1 VDNEKRPWLV
11 KLGITVIARCKD
23 REDAR
28 REMTDYKK
36 ERDGLV
42 QYNLRLGR
50 HLAVINEDF
59 ERCVHESLDRGIVN
73 DPELGKQS
81 DENIATELCDYDV
94 DFESENTDD
103 VVACVRTW
111 KILRKEAQRAQ
122 AKPE

>member
-73 DPELGKQS
+73 
-81 DENIATELCDYDV
+81 
-94 DFESENTDD
+94 ENTDD